1 MEKKV
6 KCDKNITFEECELEI
21 LKNSITLAENK
32 IGRNIVQ
39 NPDVK
44 EMITIVENF
53 IKENKL
59 ICYGGTAINAL
70 LPDEDKFYNKDY
82 DLSDY
87 DFFSV
92 NALEDAKKLA
102 NIFYEKG
109 FEEVDAKS
117 GMHKGTYKVF
127 CQFFP
132 MADITQISPN
142 LFKTLQNESI
152 KVDGI
157 LYAPPN
163 FLRMSMYG
171 ELSKPYGEV
180 DRWIKVFKRLTL
192 INKYY
197 PLTKINCFLVDF
209 QRKMETENKINED
222 LIYKSIRDT
231 LIDNGNVFFG
241 GYAISNYSR
250 YMNRKKRNQV
260 LKIADFD
267 VLSNDPMESAKKI
280 KENLNE
286 KGIQNVKIL
295 KRPAIWEIIPEQ
307 LEIRVGNDVV
317 AVLYK
322 PNGCYSY
329 NNIKINNKTVKI
341 ATIDTMLTFY
351 LAFLY
356 ANKPYYD
363 KERIVCMANYLF
375 EVQRKNRL
383 EQKGLLRRF
392 SVTCYGHMDTL
403 EEIKMKKSNI
413 FKELRKNKNSKE
425 YQEWFLNYK
434 PDHNV
439 NTKKENTN
447 TITRTTRTKKSKK
460 TNKTKKHNK
469 K

>member
-1 MEKKV
+1 MEKTV
-6 KCDKNITFEECELEI
+6 KCDKNMTFADCELEI

-39 NPDVK
+39 NPEVK
-44 EMITIVENF
+44 EMINIVENF
-53 IKENKL
+53 IKDNKL
-59 ICYGGTAINAL
+59 VCYGGTAINAL
-70 LPDEDKFYNKDY
+70 LPDKDKFYNKDY
-82 DLSDY
+82 ELSDY
-87 DFFSV
+87 DFFSE
-92 NALEDAKKLA
+92 NALDDAKKLA
-102 NIFYEKG
+102 DIFYKNG
-109 FEEVDAKS
+109 YEEVEAKS

-132 MADITQISPN
+132 MADITQVSKN

-197 PLTKINCFLVDF
+197 PLTKLNCFLVDF

-222 LIYKSIRDT
+222 VIYKSIRDT

-267 VLSNDPMESAKKI
+267 VLSNNPMESAEKI
-280 KENLNE
+280 KVNLNE
-286 KGIQNVKIL
+286 KGIENVKIL
-295 KRPAIWEIIPEQ
+295 KRPAVWEIIPEQ
-307 LEIRVGNDVV
+307 IEIRVGIDVV

-329 NNIKINNKTVKI
+329 NSIKINGKTVKI

-351 LAFLY
+351 LSFLY

-363 KERIVCMANYLF
+363 KDRIVCMANYLF
-375 EVQRKNRL
+375 EVQHKNRL
-383 EQKGLLRRF
+383 KQKGLLRRF

-403 EEIKMKKSNI
+403 EEIKMKKSNVY
-413 FKELRKNKNSKE
+413 KVLSQNKNSRE
-425 YQEWFLNYK
+425 YEEWFLNYK
-434 PDHNV
+434 PGYAKN
-439 NTKKENTN
+439 N
-447 TITRTTRTKKSKK
+447 K
-460 TNKTKKHNK
+460 TNQNKTQKIERKTQKSSKSRKNRK
-469 K
+469 